1 MCHILA
7 NLQKYCPNKPSIKE
21 FVLPNGE
28 CHKITNKDILFG
40 GDQLTCVR
48 ARTAKWLRSSHDKAE
63 DALQG
68 IIPVVED
75 WHSRMCLLRVSIMYM

>member
-28 CHKITNKDILFG
+28 CHKITNKDTLCTLFG

-48 ARTAKWLRSSHDKAE
+48 AHTAKWLRSSHDKAE
-63 DALQG
+63 DAL
-68 IIPVVED
+68 D
-75 WHSRMCLLRVSIMYM
+75 WHSRMCLLRVSMMYM